1 MFFCIKVLILESFY
15 VFAEG
20 LLENSTNNLAEKG
33 IILRK
38 SRILASIKDKGQ
50 RTRDGGAEDGKQ
62 RSKGHEQ

>member
-20 LLENSTNNLAEKG
+20 LLENSTNNSAEKG

-38 SRILASIKDKGQ
+38 SRILANIKDKGQ
-50 RTRDGGAEDGKQ
+50 RTRDGGTEDVKQ
-62 RSKGHEQ
+62 RS